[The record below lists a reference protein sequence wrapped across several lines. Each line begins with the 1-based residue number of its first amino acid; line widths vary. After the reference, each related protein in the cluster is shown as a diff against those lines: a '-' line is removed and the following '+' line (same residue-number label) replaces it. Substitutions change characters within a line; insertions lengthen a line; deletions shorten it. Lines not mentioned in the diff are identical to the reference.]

1 MRTFY
6 NALHAQHQGRFEM
19 YRGALVPCHEV
30 PARADDVLAEL
41 LRRQTGPV
49 HDPYAMADAV
59 LTTVHSKRYLQFL
72 ETAWDQWVALDPAN
86 ASRDAL
92 PSVWPTRTFRTDVEP
107 VNFAARMGLYSF
119 DAGSPLTAGTWVAAR
134 AGAACAVS
142 AAACIVQGE
151 RAAFAL
157 SRPPGHHAE
166 PDQGRGYC
174 VFGNAVIAIRHAQ
187 RVRGVGRVAVVDWD
201 VHHGNGT
208 ETAFIEDP
216 SVLTI
221 SVHQDR
227 CYPVDAGGVEVTGN
241 GAGAHTN
248 LNVPLPAGS
257 GHGAYLSAF
266 ERAVIPALERFRAE
280 LVIVTSGLDASAMD
294 PLGRMMCTSATYREL
309 TRRVMAAAATS
320 AGGRIVATHEGG
332 YSNAYVPFCGL
343 AVIET
348 LAGIT
353 SGVTD
358 PYLDE
363 LMQTAGHEL
372 LPHQTAAIDAAAK
385 AAERVGSSA

>member
-49 HDPYAMADAV
+49 HDPYAMADVV

-157 SRPPGHHAE
+157 SRPPGHHAGADFFGGYCFLNNAALAAQYLR
-166 PDQGRGYC
+166 DQG
-174 VFGNAVIAIRHAQ
+174 VE
-187 RVRGVGRVAVVDWD
+187 RVAVLDLD
-201 VHHGNGT
+201 YHHGNGT
-208 ETAFIEDP
+208 QAIFYDRPDVFFASLHGDPLTEYPFYLGHADETG
-216 SVLTI
+216 S
-221 SVHQDR
+221 
-227 CYPVDAGGVEVTGN
+227 
-241 GAGAHTN
+241 GAGQGAN
-248 LNVPLPAGS
+248 LNVPLPRGTGYARWS
-257 GHGAYLSAF
+257 
-266 ERAVIPALERFRAE
+266 EALEVALRAIDAFGAE
-280 LVIVTSGLDASAMD
+280 ALVVSLGVDTFARDPIAGFTLQSDDYRRMGERLQRQGL
-294 PLGRMMCTSATYREL
+294 PTVL
-309 TRRVMAAAATS
+309 VF
-320 AGGRIVATHEGG
+320 EGG
-332 YSNAYVPFCGL
+332 Y
-343 AVIET
+343 AV
-348 LAGIT
+348 
-353 SGVTD
+353 
-358 PYLDE
+358 
-363 LMQTAGHEL
+363 
-372 LPHQTAAIDAAAK
+372 
-385 AAERVGSSA
+385 AEVGTNTVNVVQAFA